1 MIKFISFYYPLMRT
15 RVMNKITLG
24 GNTMENQMSLIV
36 NKISNE
42 LEWSSYVDDWQK
54 TKMVEEV
61 LTKFSLL
68 MEEAIKIAS
77 EK

>member
-1 MIKFISFYYPLMRT
+1 MRT

-24 GNTMENQMSLIV
+24 GNTMENQMMDMNIICD
-36 NKISNE
+36 KIANE

>member
-1 MIKFISFYYPLMRT
+1 MRT

-61 LTKFSLL
+61 LTKFSRL

-77 EK
+77 EKQ

>member
-1 MIKFISFYYPLMRT
+1 
-15 RVMNKITLG
+15 MNKITLG

-77 EK
+77 EKQ

>member
-1 MIKFISFYYPLMRT
+1 
-15 RVMNKITLG
+15 MNKITLG

>member
-1 MIKFISFYYPLMRT
+1 MID
-15 RVMNKITLG
+15 MNIV
-24 GNTMENQMSLIV
+24 V

>member
-1 MIKFISFYYPLMRT
+1 MRT
-15 RVMNKITLG
+15 RVMNKTTLG
-24 GNTMENQMSLIV
+24 GNTMENQMMDMNIICD
-36 NKISNE
+36 KIANE

>member
-1 MIKFISFYYPLMRT
+1 MRT

-24 GNTMENQMSLIV
+24 GNTMENQMDMNIICD
-36 NKISNE
+36 KIASE

-54 TKMVEEV
+54 HKMVEEV
-61 LTKFSLL
+61 INEFTSL
-68 MEEAIKIAS
+68 MAEAILIAS

>member
-1 MIKFISFYYPLMRT
+1 
-15 RVMNKITLG
+15 
-24 GNTMENQMSLIV
+24 MENQMMDMNIICD
-36 NKISNE
+36 KIANE

-68 MEEAIKIAS
+68 IEEAIKIAS
-77 EK
+77 EKQ

>member
-1 MIKFISFYYPLMRT
+1 
-15 RVMNKITLG
+15 MNKITLG

-61 LTKFSLL
+61 LTKFSRL

-77 EK
+77 EKQ

>member
-1 MIKFISFYYPLMRT
+1 
-15 RVMNKITLG
+15 
-24 GNTMENQMSLIV
+24 MENQMMNMDLIV
-36 NKISNE
+36 DKISNE

-77 EK
+77 EKH

>member
-1 MIKFISFYYPLMRT
+1 
-15 RVMNKITLG
+15 
-24 GNTMENQMSLIV
+24 MENQMSLIV

>member
-1 MIKFISFYYPLMRT
+1 
-15 RVMNKITLG
+15 
-24 GNTMENQMSLIV
+24 MENQISPLIV
-36 NKISNE
+36 DKISNE

-54 TKMVEEV
+54 RQMVEET

>member
-1 MIKFISFYYPLMRT
+1 MRT

-24 GNTMENQMSLIV
+24 GNTMENQMMNMDLIV
-36 NKISNE
+36 DKISNE

-77 EK
+77 EKQ

>member
-1 MIKFISFYYPLMRT
+1 MRT

>member
-1 MIKFISFYYPLMRT
+1 MRT

-77 EK
+77 EKQ